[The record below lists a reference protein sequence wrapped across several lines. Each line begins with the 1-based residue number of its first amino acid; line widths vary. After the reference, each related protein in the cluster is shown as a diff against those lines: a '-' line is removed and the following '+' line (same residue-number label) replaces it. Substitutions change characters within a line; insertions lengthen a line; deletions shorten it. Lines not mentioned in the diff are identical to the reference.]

1 MKKPHDPVQEG
12 YSMAT
17 FLNHQEISAKKQY
30 LTIRVHSITRSTTEH
45 CIGAADRKWH
55 LNVLSKWWYYGRHSS
70 KQYFHGKP
78 ICFDSDGCRPNF
90 ITKYC
95 VQLNPYQGTTNSE
108 LGLEGSD
115 VVERHQASVRKICD
129 KLGLAQPAETDAHE
143 LS

>member
-1 MKKPHDPVQEG
+1 
-12 YSMAT
+12 
-17 FLNHQEISAKKQY
+17 
-30 LTIRVHSITRSTTEH
+30 
-45 CIGAADRKWH
+45 
-55 LNVLSKWWYYGRHSS
+55 
-70 KQYFHGKP
+70 
-78 ICFDSDGCRPNF
+78 
-90 ITKYC
+90 